1 VYILVINSGSSS
13 IKFSLYNAKTR
24 GSVASGAVSRIG
36 EARPCLDFSSA
47 KGRYSREVESPTHAE
62 ALDCAFNAMQDGE
75 TGVLTSLDEIQ
86 AIGHRV
92 VHGGSLI
99 RQSVLI
105 DDAVIDQIKDC
116 IPFAPL
122 HNPPNLAGVLECRRI
137 LPKTPQV
144 AVLDT
149 SFHQTMPPVAYMYAI
164 RYDLYERYGA
174 RRYGFHGSSY
184 RYVSRRAADMLGR
197 RAQDLK
203 MVICHLGNGSSIA
216 AVKRGRSVDTSMGMT
231 PVEGLMMGT
240 RSGDIDAG
248 LVLSLNA
255 GKPGLAPEQMDHIL
269 NNESGIL
276 GISGVSNDVREV
288 SARAAAGNLR
298 CTLALDMYAYRI
310 KKYIGAYAAAMGG
323 IDLLVF
329 TAGIGENS
337 AEIRSRICDGLK
349 FLGIA
354 IDPELNSATQGTEAD
369 LSAEGSTV
377 RVLVVPTSEEA
388 IIVQDTL
395 LLTKEV
401 AKSA

>member
-1 VYILVINSGSSS
+1 
-13 IKFSLYNAKTR
+13 
-24 GSVASGAVSRIG
+24 
-36 EARPCLDFSSA
+36 
-47 KGRYSREVESPTHAE
+47 
-62 ALDCAFNAMQDGE
+62 
-75 TGVLTSLDEIQ
+75 
-86 AIGHRV
+86 
-92 VHGGSLI
+92 
-99 RQSVLI
+99 
-105 DDAVIDQIKDC
+105 
-116 IPFAPL
+116 
-122 HNPPNLAGVLECRRI
+122 LAGVLECRRI
-137 LPKTPQV
+137 LPRTPQV

-184 RYVSRRAADMLGR
+184 RYVARRAADMLGR
-197 RAQDLK
+197 GTRDFK

-248 LVLSLNA
+248 LVLRLTA
-255 GKPGLAPEQMDHIL
+255 GKHGLAPEEIDRIL

-288 SARAAAGNLR
+288 SARAAAGDLR
-298 CTLALDMYAYRI
+298 CMLALDMYAYRI

-329 TAGIGENS
+329 TAGVGENS
-337 AEIRSRICDGLK
+337 AEVRASVCDGLE

-354 IDPELNSATQGTEAD
+354 IDPELNSATRGTEAD
-369 LSAEGSTV
+369 ISAEGSTV
-377 RVLVVPTSEEA
+377 RVLVVPTNEEA

-395 LLTKEV
+395 LLTRGV
-401 AKSA
+401 ATSV

>member
-1 VYILVINSGSSS
+1 MYILVINSGSSS
-13 IKFSLYNAKTR
+13 IKFSLYDAETR
-24 GSVASGAVSRIG
+24 DSAASGAVSSIG
-36 EARPCLDFSSA
+36 EPRPYLDFSSS
-47 KGRYSREVESPTHAE
+47 KGTYRREVESPTHAE
-62 ALDCAFNAMQDGE
+62 ALDCAFNALQDGE

-92 VHGGSLI
+92 VHGGSVI

-137 LPKTPQV
+137 LPRTPQV

-164 RYDLYERYGA
+164 PYDLYERYGA

-184 RYVSRRAADMLGR
+184 RYVARRAADMLGR
-197 RAQDLK
+197 GTYHFK

-248 LVLSLNA
+248 LLLRLNA
-255 GKPGLAPEQMDHIL
+255 GKHGLAAEEIDRIL

-288 SARAAAGNLR
+288 SARAAAGDLR
-298 CTLALDMYAYRI
+298 CMLALDMYAYRI

-323 IDLLVF
+323 IDILVF
-329 TAGIGENS
+329 TAGVGENS
-337 AEIRSRICDGLK
+337 AEVRASVCDGLE

-354 IDPELNSATQGTEAD
+354 IDPELNSATRGTEAD
-369 LSAEGSTV
+369 ISVEGSTV
-377 RVLVVPTSEEA
+377 RVLVVPTNEEA

-395 LLTKEV
+395 LLTKGV
-401 AKSA
+401 ATSV